1 MRTLIRLV
9 SFYWLARAI
18 LRGPNALARHLLRR
32 RAHRLVRRTL

>member
-1 MRTLIRLV
+1 VRSVFRLL